1 MRNLFLRGNN
11 IVSRESPLLRATSSL
26 SEGFTYI
33 KMQLPL
39 IMETT
44 IMWEECVEKGF
55 FSFPG
60 QKINLES
67 SNDTYVRQN
76 YTHKG
81 HYKSQHSTE
90 YN

>member
-1 MRNLFLRGNN
+1 MKGFN
-11 IVSRESPLLRATSSL
+11 IGAIDVVSRETPLLRATSSL

>member
-1 MRNLFLRGNN
+1 
-11 IVSRESPLLRATSSL
+11 
-26 SEGFTYI
+26 
-33 KMQLPL
+33 
-39 IMETT
+39 METT

>member
-11 IVSRESPLLRATSSL
+11 IVSREFPLLRATYPYL
-26 SEGFTYI
+26 EGFTYI

-44 IMWEECVEKGF
+44 IMWEERVEKRL

-60 QKINLES
+60 QKIKL
-67 SNDTYVRQN
+67 RIIQ
-76 YTHKG
+76 
-81 HYKSQHSTE
+81 
-90 YN
+90 